1 MTSLTFLHQNARW
14 LSVGGMMMFL
24 SSFGQTFFISIF
36 AGEIRSEFG
45 LSHGGWGSL
54 YAIGTLASAVVMVW
68 AGMLSD
74 RLRVRVLGPCVLIGL
89 ALACLLMAGNHAV
102 WAVPVVIFLLR
113 FFGQGMASHVAQVAM
128 ARWFARARGKALAV
142 ATMGFSVGEALL
154 PMIVVAALGWMHWRG
169 VWVAGALVLLLLIPV
184 LMWLL
189 KEERTPQSL
198 ATQESST
205 GMGGRHWRRTDMLRH
220 PLFWMLLPYL
230 MMPPCFGTAF
240 YFQQVHM
247 AEVRG
252 WTHAE
257 FVALVPLYTVT
268 GLVAMMSYGW
278 AIDRFGSL
286 RLLPLFQLPFALG
299 FWVLSSVDSAQ
310 GLALVFVLFALM
322 TGGAATVF
330 GAFWAEFYGT
340 GHLGAIKSLGSAVM
354 VLASALGPGISGTLI
369 DAGYDFPSQ
378 APAIALAILCAS
390 ALAGFGV
397 WRTQKQESSRSE
409 EQPLS

>member
-1 MTSLTFLHQNARW
+1 
-14 LSVGGMMMFL
+14 
-24 SSFGQTFFISIF
+24 
-36 AGEIRSEFG
+36 
-45 LSHGGWGSL
+45 
-54 YAIGTLASAVVMVW
+54 
-68 AGMLSD
+68 
-74 RLRVRVLGPCVLIGL
+74 
-89 ALACLLMAGNHAV
+89 
-102 WAVPVVIFLLR
+102 
-113 FFGQGMASHVAQVAM
+113 
-128 ARWFARARGKALAV
+128 
-142 ATMGFSVGEALL
+142 
-154 PMIVVAALGWMHWRG
+154 MIVVAALGGMHWRG
-169 VWVAGALVLLLLIPV
+169 IWLIGAGVLGALIPV
-184 LMWLL
+184 LIWMLRA
-189 KEERTPQSL
+189 ERTPQSL

-205 GMGGRHWRRTDMLRH
+205 GMGGRHWRRSDMLRH

-286 RLLPLFQLPFALG
+286 RLLPLFQLPFAAG
-299 FWVLSSVDSAQ
+299 FWVLSGVDSAT
-310 GLALVFVLFALM
+310 GLAVVFVLFALM

-354 VLASALGPGISGTLI
+354 VLGSAMGPGLSGALI
-369 DAGYDFPSQ
+369 DLGYDFPSQ
-378 APAIALAILCAS
+378 APGIAVGILAAS
-390 ALAGFGV
+390 LLAGLGV
-397 WRTQKQESSRSE
+397 WRAARSE
-409 EQPLS
+409 AGRPFERPVP